1 MSTNELK
8 SKVQELKELK
18 ILAEELQAEITAIED
33 VIKEKM
39 ILDNIEELQVGTFK
53 IRWTEVISN
62 RFDTTAFKNKYTDLY
77 NQYLKQNVT
86 RRFSII

>member
-1 MSTNELK
+1 MSTNELT
-8 SKVQELKELK
+8 SKIQELKT
-18 ILAEELQAEITAIED
+18 LAEELQAEITAIED
-33 VIKEKM
+33 VIKEEM
-39 ILDNIEELQVGTFK
+39 LLCNVNELQADIFK

-86 RRFSII
+86 CRFQ